1 MFRLIRHNQVTLT
14 MIWKMSAFINVQ
26 FDIQISGVMGQL
38 FLVVHYEKLDNPWR
52 ACRFELTNK
61 ESLTVLC
68 FCCKAHKKRLE
79 QERRV
84 GTNTRLLLVFL
95 FTF

>member
-1 MFRLIRHNQVTLT
+1 MFQLMRHNQVTLT

-26 FDIQISGVMGQL
+26 FDIQISGVVGQL

-61 ESLTVLC
+61 ESWTVLC
-68 FCCKAHKKRLE
+68 FCCKAHRKRLE
-79 QERRV
+79 HERKV
-84 GTNTRLLLVFL
+84 GRNTLLLLMFL
-95 FTF
+95 LNF